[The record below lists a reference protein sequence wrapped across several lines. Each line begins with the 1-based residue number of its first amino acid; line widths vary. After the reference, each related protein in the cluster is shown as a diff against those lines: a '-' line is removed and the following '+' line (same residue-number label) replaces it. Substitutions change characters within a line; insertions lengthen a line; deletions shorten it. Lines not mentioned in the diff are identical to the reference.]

1 MRLLLDTHTILW
13 AMLNDPKLSTPA
25 RLLIEDSSN
34 EIFVS
39 VICIWEIAT
48 KVRIGKMPEP
58 GDLLRDPHQA
68 LERLGYRDLPLSL
81 SHARL
86 GGSLVHPHKDP
97 FDRMLAAQA
106 ILDGLTLVSIDSVF
120 DDLPVP
126 RLW

>member
-48 KVRIGKMPEP
+48 KVRIGKMPEI
-58 GDLLRDPHQA
+58 GRA
-68 LERLGYRDLPLSL
+68 SCRER
-81 SHARL
+81 
-86 GGSLVHPHKDP
+86 V
-97 FDRMLAAQA
+97 
-106 ILDGLTLVSIDSVF
+106 
-120 DDLPVP
+120 
-126 RLW
+126 

>member
-58 GDLLRDPHQA
+58 GDLLRDPHSA
-68 LERLGYRDLPLSL
+68 LQRLGYRDLPLTL
-81 SHARL
+81 NHARL
-86 GGSLVHPHKDP
+86 GGLLVHPHKDP

-106 ILDGLTLVSIDSVF
+106 LLEDLTFVSADSVF
-120 DDLPVP
+120 DDLSIA

>member
-1 MRLLLDTHTILW
+1 MKLLLDTHAILW
-13 AMLNDPKLSTPA
+13 AMLDDPKLSAKA
-25 RLLIEDSSN
+25 RSLLEDVSN

-39 VICIWEIAT
+39 VVCIWEIAA

-58 GDLLRDPHQA
+58 GILLRDPRQA
-68 LERLGYRDLPLSL
+68 LESLGYRDLPLTL

-106 ILDGLTLVSIDSVF
+106 ILEDLRLVSIDSVF
-120 DDLPVP
+120 DDLSVA